1 MGWEKRLPLAAVGRL
16 LLPGAS
22 GSRRCGFGAAQPRLG
37 LGVCVG
43 IGASRARLPVTF
55 PKLSSP
61 GGEEKNQTKT
71 QQKTDV
77 SVVFRRSASLPA
89 RCQRHEPVKGG

>member
-55 PKLSSP
+55 PKLSSL
-61 GGEEKNQTKT
+61 GGKKKTK
-71 QQKTDV
+71 QKPNKKPMCRSS
-77 SVVFRRSASLPA
+77 SVGLRRYLPA
-89 RCQRHEPVKGG
+89 ARGTNL